1 MTVADT
7 SIDAYRSLT
16 VGDLSKGQAAVM
28 RVIGERL
35 DYTRAEI
42 AALAGIPL
50 QSVCGRVN
58 ELVAAGLLEN
68 GPRRLCSKTGN
79 AAKPLRLPKKQ
90 TELI

>member
-1 MTVADT
+1 MPVADT
-7 SIDAYRSLT
+7 SIDAYRNLS
-16 VGDLSKGQAAVM
+16 VGDLSRGQAAVM

-42 AALAGIPL
+42 AALAGLPL

-58 ELVAAGLLEN
+58 ELVAAGKLEN

-79 AAKPLRLPKKQ
+79 PSNPVRLPRVQ
-90 TELI
+90 RELI